1 MSIFSHKEEIANIFW
16 NSFLLSRQILNLFF
30 NLNVIVLD
38 VIYDDFYQIEL
49 LVNEDESLIL
59 CYLGASIVVFISFKF
74 RNDTLRYQYRL
85 NDRLAFDQIL
95 KSFYQI
101 VNANWVWV
109 SLFEDLNQWVKAK
122 GLQILGNVNLL
133 VLD

>member
-1 MSIFSHKEEIANIFW
+1 MSILSHKEEIANIFW
-16 NSFLLSRQILNLFF
+16 DSFLLGRQNLNLFF
-30 NLNVIVLD
+30 NLDVIVLD

-49 LVNEDESLIL
+49 FVNDDESLIL
-59 CYLGASIVVFISFKF
+59 GYLGASISVFISFKF

-95 KSFYQI
+95 KSFNQI

-122 GLQILGNVNLL
+122 CLQILGNVNLL